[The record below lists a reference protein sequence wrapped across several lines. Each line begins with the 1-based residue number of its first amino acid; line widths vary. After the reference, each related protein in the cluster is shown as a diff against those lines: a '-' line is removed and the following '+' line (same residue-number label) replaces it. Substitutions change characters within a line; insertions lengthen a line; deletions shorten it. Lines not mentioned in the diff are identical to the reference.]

1 LTDHSGN
8 RLFRGIDNPSISARV
23 KFVEF
28 GLVISFPIL
37 MAHNA
42 FRIRECILTADI
54 RDDFVSD
61 YYDTDECEEIEL
73 DDLQEM
79 RRRLDFD
86 IFSYI
91 KM

>member
-1 LTDHSGN
+1 M
-8 RLFRGIDNPSISARV
+8 I
-23 KFVEF
+23 
-28 GLVISFPIL
+28 
-37 MAHNA
+37 
-42 FRIRECILTADI
+42 
-54 RDDFVSD
+54 FVSD

-79 RRRLDFD
+79 WRRLDFD